1 MEILADYHTHTVYS
15 HGKGSIE
22 DNVKVAISKGIKTIG
37 ISDHGYKNVA
47 YGVKIDD
54 FEKMREE
61 IDILNEKYK
70 NQIEI
75 LLGVECNILDN
86 KGNIDLND
94 KIYRYFDYVM
104 AGYHFGSI
112 PTSLKG
118 VVNMCQNYFFKS
130 EKAKE
135 YNTEAI
141 VNTIKNN
148 DIFAITHPG
157 DKGGIYIEEVAK
169 AAENTNTKLEI
180 NSSHEFLN
188 VEQLRKIKDYNV
200 KFIIGSDA
208 SIMCLRIPRQA
219 WCSTT
224 ANSLTATMP
233 PTRPAGSC
241 STPLIWCAFTGSVI
255 WTIRLPPT
263 RLPASCRPI
272 RLCAILQY
280 RTQA

>member
-1 MEILADYHTHTVYS
+1 MDILADYHTHTVYS
-15 HGKGSIE
+15 HGKGTIE

-61 IDILNEKYK
+61 VNILNDKYK
-70 NQIEI
+70 NKIKI

-86 KGNIDLND
+86 KGNIDLNE
-94 KIYRYFDYVM
+94 KIYKYFDYIM

-118 VVNMCQNYFFKS
+118 IINMCQNYFFKS

-135 YNTEAI
+135 YNTESI

-157 DKGGIYIEEVAK
+157 DKGGIYIEEVANV
-169 AAENTNTKLEI
+169 AQNTNTRLEI
-180 NSSHEFLN
+180 NSSHAFLN
-188 VEQLRKIKDYNV
+188 AEQIKKINDYNI

-208 SIMCLRIPRQA
+208 HTPQDVGNFDLALKTVEESNLDK
-219 WCSTT
+219 
-224 ANSLTATMP
+224 SL
-233 PTRPAGSC
+233 
-241 STPLIWCAFTGSVI
+241 IENISV
-255 WTIRLPPT
+255 
-263 RLPASCRPI
+263 
-272 RLCAILQY
+272 
-280 RTQA
+280 